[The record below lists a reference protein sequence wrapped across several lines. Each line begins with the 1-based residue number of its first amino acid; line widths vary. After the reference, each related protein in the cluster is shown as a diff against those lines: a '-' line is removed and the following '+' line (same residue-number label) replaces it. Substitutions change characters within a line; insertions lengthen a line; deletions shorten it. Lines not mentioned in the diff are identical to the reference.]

1 MNDYIDDLYL
11 LFSDGGYYFLLPLC
25 CVRQVRER
33 KQETI
38 EEFNFS
44 RRLHE
49 KGSAEKYHVLVES
62 DGKELCLAAEE
73 VLGIEELDKYSF
85 AQLESPVLNQR
96 NRYLK
101 ATIKNWTKGYD
112 FAAAFLLEPSFLYR
126 EMVKQNEMADS

>member
-1 MNDYIDDLYL
+1 MEDYIDDLYL
-11 LFSDGGYYFLLPLC
+11 LFLDGGYYFLLPLR

-33 KQETI
+33 KQDTI

-44 RRLHE
+44 RRLHK
-49 KGSAEKYHVLVES
+49 KGLAEKYHVLVES
-62 DGKELCLAAEE
+62 DGKEFCLAAEE

-101 ATIKNWTKGYD
+101 AAIKNWTDRYD

-126 EMVKQNEMADS
+126 EMVKENEMADS